1 MDADAERKLRE
12 AGRIA
17 REARELGARKAEE
30 GMSLRELA
38 ELIEGAMRAQGAQP
52 AFPTCLSIDD
62 QAAHFSPASTSEVTL
77 KRGDV
82 LKLDLGAQIDGYVG
96 DTATTVEIG
105 TQNWSG
111 LIEAAHDALNTAVE
125 MIAIGTHLGAVGAA
139 ISRAIRARGF
149 KPIRNLTG
157 HSIERYVLHAG
168 LSVPNVE
175 DDDAGSVRE
184 GMVLALEP
192 FSTTGLGVV
201 EGGRPGNIFRLLR
214 PQSPSDPRA
223 RALLEAIQRDFHTLP
238 FAERWCAKIDP
249 KAQQL
254 LFSLV
259 RKRTL
264 MSYPVL
270 MEAGHGIVAQAEHTV
285 IVTSDGCDV
294 TT

>member
-1 MDADAERKLRE
+1 MDIEVERKLHE

-17 REARELGARKAEE
+17 REARELGIRKAEE
-30 GMSLRELA
+30 GMPLRELA
-38 ELIEGAMRAQGAQP
+38 ELIEEAMRTRGAQP
-52 AFPTCLSIDD
+52 AFPTCLSLND
-62 QAAHFSPASTSEVTL
+62 QAAHFSPASSTELVL

-82 LKLDLGAQIDGYVG
+82 LKLDLGAQVDGYVG
-96 DTATTVEIG
+96 DTAATVEIG
-105 TQNWSG
+105 TQNWST
-111 LIEAAHDALNTAVE
+111 LIEAAHEALNAAVE
-125 MIAIGTHLGAVGAA
+125 MISPGTHLGAVGSA

-175 DDDAGSVRE
+175 DDDAGTVKE

-192 FSTTGLGVV
+192 FSTNGLGVV
-201 EGGRPGNIFRLLR
+201 EGGRPGNIFRFLR
-214 PQSPSDPRA
+214 AQNPPDPRG

-238 FAERWCAKIDP
+238 FAERWCARIEP

-254 LFSLV
+254 LYTLV
-259 RKRTL
+259 RRRAL

-270 MEAGHGIVAQAEHTV
+270 MEAGHGTVAQAEHTV
-285 IVTSDGCDV
+285 IVTADGCEV